1 MGNIEDYIIVSSEV
15 LNPKYSKPFKIGGVM
30 TLLNIYLWT
39 VAGVLISFIL
49 PPLLRAA
56 GVTTKHDP
64 TASVAAFLPRVKM
77 LFTNRYVAVTI
88 LSLVVSLIVVALL
101 QDKLNSWNMALI
113 SGLGWQSILAR
124 IIAPG
129 T

>member
-1 MGNIEDYIIVSSEV
+1 
-15 LNPKYSKPFKIGGVM
+15 M
-30 TLLNIYLWT
+30 TLLSIYLWT

-56 GVTTKHDP
+56 GVATKRDP
-64 TASVAAFLPRVKM
+64 TASESAFLPRIKM
-77 LFTNRYVAVTI
+77 LLTNRYVAVTI
-88 LSLVVSLIVVALL
+88 LSLVVSLLVVALL